1 MKKILLTLLSTILLL
16 SGCSSTKLEPYDFTS
31 IQLGFDT
38 VISFRAYCQSEAE
51 FEQYKQALSDAYLEY
66 DQIFSKYNDFKGNVK
81 ELNDHAGEE
90 VEVHPEIITL
100 LKEAQKYQELSNNQ
114 FDVTM
119 GALLSVWHHYREQ
132 AENEISYQI
141 PSDDEL
147 TSVKDQRGWEHIEIN
162 AEKNTVKIK
171 SKDISLDLGGIAKG
185 YATQRVAD
193 KLAEMGLKHGF
204 INAGGN
210 VVVIGAKPDNSPIRV
225 GLQIPDK
232 TNLQTSSLMSISIDS
247 RMAFVTSGNYQ
258 RYYEVDGKTYHHI
271 IDPDTSMPA
280 AFFDSVTII
289 TPDSTMADA
298 LSTAFFNMSLEE
310 GYQLLQQ
317 LQNDGIEIDVI
328 WVSKEPFET
337 YDGLKSI
344 TSEGY
349 HIMYSNT
356 LDKRV
361 VQ

>member
-16 SGCSSTKLEPYDFTS
+16 SGCSTTKLEPYDFTS

-38 VISFRAYCQSEAE
+38 VISFRAYCESEAE
-51 FEQYKQALSDAYLEY
+51 FEQYKQVLSDAYLEY
-66 DQIFSKYNDFKGNVK
+66 DQIFSKYNDFKGNIK
-81 ELNDHAGEE
+81 DLNDHAGTE
-90 VEVHPEIITL
+90 VEVHPEIIKL

-119 GALLSVWHHYREQ
+119 GALLSIWHHYREQ

-141 PSDDEL
+141 PTDNEL
-147 TSVKDQRGWEHIEIN
+147 ASVKDQHGWEHIEIN
-162 AEKNTVKIK
+162 EDKNTVKIK

-185 YATQRVAD
+185 YATQRVAE
-193 KLAEMGLKHGF
+193 KLAELGLKHGF

-232 TNLQTSSLMSISIDS
+232 TNLQTNSLMSISIEE

-310 GYQLLQQ
+310 GHQLLQQ
-317 LQNDGIEIDVI
+317 LKNDGIEIDVI
-328 WVSKEPFET
+328 WVSKEPFT
-337 YDGLKSI
+337 QYDDFIST
-344 TSEGY
+344 TSNGY
-349 HIMYSNT
+349 HITYSDT
-356 LDKRV
+356 LSNRIVK
-361 VQ
+361 